1 VDTIFVV
8 CSIAG
13 FGAALIISLTLLLI
27 AMDKIE
33 V

>member
-1 VDTIFVV
+1 VDTIFIV
-8 CSIAG
+8 CSIGG
-13 FGAALIISLTLLLI
+13 FGAALIIGLTLLLI

>member
-8 CSIAG
+8 CSIVG
-13 FGAALIISLTLLLI
+13 FGAALSISLVLLLI
-27 AMDKIE
+27 AMGKIE